1 MATGRDQAGLEDL
14 GAGLY
19 AYLQPDGSWG
29 LSNAGLVSDGG
40 QSLLIDTLYDLK
52 RTRRM
57 LDSMA
62 KATPAARQIGTVV
75 NTHANGDHCYG
86 NQLVRDSR
94 IISSTATAEEMNQ
107 VPPELMAK
115 MRAKSA
121 RMGSFNRSDFP
132 DKLPA
137 KTAE

>member
-14 GAGLY
+14 GGGLY

-29 LSNAGLVSDGG
+29 LSNAGLVSDGE

-62 KATPAARQIGTVV
+62 EATPAARQIGTVV

-86 NQLVRDSR
+86 NQLVSDSR

-107 VPPELMAK
+107 VPPELMA
-115 MRAKSA
+115 
-121 RMGSFNRSDFP
+121 RMLEGADEMGEAGRFLRKAFGGF
-132 DKLPA
+132 
-137 KTAE
+137 